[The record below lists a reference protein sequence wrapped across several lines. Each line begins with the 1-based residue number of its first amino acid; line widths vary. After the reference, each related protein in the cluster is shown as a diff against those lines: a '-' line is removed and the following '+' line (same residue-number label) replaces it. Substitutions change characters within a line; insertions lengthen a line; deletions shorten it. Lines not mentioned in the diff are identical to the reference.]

1 MVLNRDADKTASL
14 FFFGQSTWNKATIIA
29 ACFASPKADLS
40 TVHIAATLLTKHF
53 SMRKEAEPGE
63 PEG

>member
-1 MVLNRDADKTASL
+1 MIA
-14 FFFGQSTWNKATIIA
+14 A

-40 TVHIAATLLTKHF
+40 TEHNAATLLTKHF